1 METNYRPLD
10 VVVKEFFA
18 DKNQD
23 KYEELLFSFLMTAQN
38 SQDIYLP
45 LENGKNTDQEEFLY
59 PRVKAADGNYYYA
72 LCTKDA
78 TLPKELGT
86 MSAKLDTTIEI
97 MLNDESVSGA
107 CINPWDG
114 GIFIPSKYL
123 IALLENN

>member
-1 METNYRPLD
+1 MAEYRPNE
-10 VVVKEFFA
+10 VVAIEFLAHKE
-18 DKNQD
+18 QE
-23 KYEELLFSFLMTAQN
+23 KYEELLFSFLMSAQAGKE
-38 SQDIYLP
+38 IILP

-78 TLPKELGT
+78 SLPANLGK
-86 MSAKLDTTIEI
+86 MNAPLDTTIEI
-97 MLNDESVSGA
+97 MLNDDSVAGA